1 MYKIKIN
8 ISLPANYIYHMLSVS
23 KVGYDNSYGE
33 KYLSLHNE
41 DDLMII
47 KNHEID
53 LTVSGGEHCG
63 KLYGLLVAKP
73 ASLDDMFSLEQY
85 FKSIIDLF
93 SNNDPKNTAEKYQ
106 DLNNNLLDF
115 GAKSFQELFEILYK
129 AFKDSSDTV
138 TQICSVYLSNI
149 DLYVNHIWKNE
160 QLILNNYKKLLMSE
174 LNSKQSLVLDWEY
187 QLGEKLNIDEFEI
200 VLVNSIEDGAQGID
214 ISSTKDV
221 FNINENVKSLIGFIS
236 HEIGIYIM
244 FQTIPVSIKQNI
256 QKYWLC
262 IESLATYHNQKV
274 LYEDENL
281 FAKDNIYF
289 KKFDEIYSVD
299 KYQNFLEIIEQAVS

>member
-1 MYKIKIN
+1 
-8 ISLPANYIYHMLSVS
+8 MLSVS